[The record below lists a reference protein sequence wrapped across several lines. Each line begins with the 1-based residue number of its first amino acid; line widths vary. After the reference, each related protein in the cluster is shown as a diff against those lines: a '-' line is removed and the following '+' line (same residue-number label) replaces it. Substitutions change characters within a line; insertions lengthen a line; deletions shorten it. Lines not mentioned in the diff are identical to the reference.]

1 MVGKMNIKLIFIAD
15 VMSFYRI
22 LNFLFFDTH
31 ERMNM
36 SGSIYC
42 VLKIIYISLG
52 NKI

>member
-36 SGSIYC
+36 
-42 VLKIIYISLG
+42 YICPVQF
-52 NKI
+52 IVY